1 VREEQVVRA
10 KVSQINAEA
19 SLRDTQLGATQLL
32 TQNIGAL
39 RSASQRVAV
48 QVASVAAAEE
58 DVRVQQQ
65 RYNIGA
71 STLLDLITSQ
81 AALAQAKQALIQ
93 ARYDYRIARA
103 QLEALIGRN
112 LE

>member
-1 VREEQVVRA
+1 VRA
-10 KVSQINAEA
+10 KVAEVNAE
-19 SLRDTQLGATQLL
+19 SQLRDAELGAQQSLA
-32 TQNIGAL
+32 QNIGAL
-39 RSASQRVAV
+39 RGASQRVAI
-48 QVASVAAAEE
+48 QTASVAAAEE

-81 AALAQAKQALIQ
+81 AALAQAQQTLIQ

-103 QLEALIGRN
+103 QLEALIGRD
-112 LE
+112 LQ